1 MQRLE
6 IGIAIALAAVFA
18 PALLALGRVWSSVEH
33 YSHGFLIP
41 VAAVLVAH
49 GIARRRRG
57 LPIERDRRGALLLG
71 AALAL
76 QAVGTLLGST
86 GLQGLALVGALAGA
100 VWMLRGSAWLRALAF
115 PLGFLLFMVPLP
127 PQWLAPIVVSL
138 LLFVSASATAILHA
152 MGVPVLRE
160 GNVMVLPG
168 GDSLFVAE
176 ACSGL
181 TSLVTLLPI
190 AVLIAYLAPISPR
203 SKVVLAL
210 LAVPVAMAA
219 NLLRVVATTLGAAH
233 WGVEVVTGEL
243 AHALV
248 GLAVYAVACIALL
261 AIARAFPRARK
272 TVIA

>member
-1 MQRLE
+1 MQRSE
-6 IGIAIALAAVFA
+6 IVVALAIAAVFA
-18 PALLALGRVWSSVEH
+18 PALWSLAQVWSSVEH

-41 VAAVLVAH
+41 VASGLIAH
-49 GIARRRRG
+49 GIMRRHAA
-57 LPIERDRRGALLLG
+57 LPIAGDKRGVIALAVALLVQGVGALLG
-71 AALAL
+71 SAA
-76 QAVGTLLGST
+76 
-86 GLQGLALVGALAGA
+86 LQGLALVAALAAA
-100 VWMLRGSAWLRALAF
+100 VWMLRGTTWLRALAF

-127 PQWLAPIVVSL
+127 PEWLAPIVVSL
-138 LLFVSASATAILHA
+138 LLFVSTSATAILHA
-152 MGVPVLRE
+152 MGIPVLRE

-168 GDSLFVAE
+168 GESLFVAE

-203 SKVVLAL
+203 AKVVLAL

-219 NLLRVVATTLGAAH
+219 NLLRVVATTLGATR
-233 WGVEVVTGEL
+233 WGVAVVTGEL

-272 TVIA
+272 SAAA